1 MNKCLW
7 LGCFLHTARRTSAC
21 QTVISLL
28 KRWPRWLKPLFGPW
42 ISVFYPAHWSPV
54 GSCRPVF
61 VCVSVHVSLPPQLF
75 ALLHVITLS
84 DSAAGYYCTDFNHS
98 QTVPLLKVA
107 FSLFLKF
114 CLYFPRANAM
124 PVPCFQVVRTWRK
137 FDVFS
142 LSISST

>member
-1 MNKCLW
+1 MNRCLW
-7 LGCFLHTARRTSAC
+7 LGCFLYTARWTSAC

-28 KRWPRWLKPLFGPW
+28 KRWPRWLKPLFGLW

-54 GSCRPVF
+54 GSCLPVF
-61 VCVSVHVSLPPQLF
+61 VCVSVHVSLPPLLF

-84 DSAAGYYCTDFNHS
+84 DSAAGYSCTGFNHS
-98 QTVPLLKVA
+98 ETVPLLKAA

-124 PVPCFQVVRTWRK
+124 LVLCFQVVRTWRK

-142 LSISST
+142 LRISST